1 MRKLLVP
8 VDGSR
13 CSLRALKYA
22 AAQARYGPV
31 TLHLLN
37 TKPPRDDYGMVGAH
51 VTERQHRKAAMAR
64 ASEVLKRAIAAIGP
78 ARVPHVTHAVIGD
91 TAAAIV
97 NAARRLKCES
107 IVMGTHGRG
116 ALGILLLGSV
126 AIKVVH
132 LARVPVTLVK

>member
-22 AAQARYGPV
+22 AAQSRYGPV

-37 TKPPRDDYGMVGAH
+37 TRPPRDDYGMVGAH
-51 VTERQHRKAAMAR
+51 MTLQQHRKAAMAR
-64 ASEVLKRAIAAIGP
+64 AQQTLQRAVAAIGP
-78 ARVPHVTHAVIGD
+78 RVRSQTHALIGD
-91 TAAAIV
+91 AATAIV
-97 NAARRLKCES
+97 GAARRLGCES

-126 AIKVVH
+126 ATKVVH
-132 LARVPVTLVK
+132 LAKVPVTLVK

>member
-1 MRKLLVP
+1 MRRLLVP

-22 AAQARYGPV
+22 AAQSRYGPV

-51 VTERQHRKAAMAR
+51 MTAQQHRKTAMMR
-64 ASEVLKRAIAAIGP
+64 AKDTLKYAIAAIGGTP
-78 ARVPHVTHAVIGD
+78 ARYETHAVIGD
-91 TAAAIV
+91 TATAIV
-97 NAARRLKCES
+97 DAARRLKCEA

-116 ALGILLLGSV
+116 ALGILILGSV
-126 AIKVVH
+126 ATKVVH
-132 LARVPVTLVK
+132 LAHVPVTLVK